1 MIIKLDD
8 KFALVTDDYNF
19 VLNGIRIKG
28 EDSVNAGEEYLSPVG
43 YYGTLKAS
51 LERYLRHS
59 LRKDANGVDNVDKL
73 LNKLNEIQKS
83 IEGIRLWKLN

>member
-28 EDSVNAGEEYLSPVG
+28 EDSVNAGEEYLSPIG
-43 YYGTLKAS
+43 YYWYLKS
-51 LERYLRHS
+51 WFR
-59 LRKDANGVDNVDKL
+59 GVFKAFI
-73 LNKLNEIQKS
+73 KK
-83 IEGIRLWKLN
+83 R

>member
-28 EDSVNAGEEYLSPVG
+28 EDSVNAG
-43 YYGTLKAS
+43 
-51 LERYLRHS
+51 
-59 LRKDANGVDNVDKL
+59 
-73 LNKLNEIQKS
+73 KS
-83 IEGIRLWKLN
+83 IFHLLDTMVL